1 MRLVPEPN
9 RRLRLRPPARKE
21 VPAMNDFGKLLLF
34 LLAVYGAYQAI
45 KTAWRLGN
53 DLFG

>member
-1 MRLVPEPN
+1 MEN
-9 RRLRLRPPARKE
+9 
-21 VPAMNDFGKLLLF
+21 FGKLVLF
-34 LLAVYGAYQAI
+34 LIAVYGAYQAI